1 MDKLF
6 YLRPD
11 KKKVQPL
18 TSADIAR
25 QTAEFERRGKQ
36 IERVPRGAS
45 ASVEVRVPEFLSAF
59 SEVARKRSEAV
70 NRKHGGRL
78 TAKQIEVM
86 HAAQKLA
93 ETPGAQITKQ
103 GLKNILKLNLS
114 TLNERLRMLENKG
127 FVKVHTH
134 TVDLLLRCT

>member
-1 MDKLF
+1 MTDKLF
-6 YLRPD
+6 YLRPE
-11 KKKVQPL
+11 KKKVQPI

-25 QTAEFERRGKQ
+25 QTAEFERSGKKIQ
-36 IERVPRGAS
+36 RVPMGAS
-45 ASVEVRVPEFLSAF
+45 GEVRVPEFLSAF
-59 SEVARKRSEAV
+59 SEVARKRAEAV

-134 TVDLLLRCT
+134 TVDLLRRCP